1 MGGGGESIRVTTTG
15 PGLMRGSLDLFFVQ
29 SLLETSCISL
39 LLQLSCQVYNFI
51 LQLEG
56 RGGGGWGR
64 GDGRGRE
71 GDGARMKVKALL
83 VLKENEYLVTDSV
96 WSPAGW

>member
-1 MGGGGESIRVTTTG
+1 MGGGGESIRVTTTR

-56 RGGGGWGR
+56 GEGVDGGGGIGEEGR
-64 GDGRGRE
+64 GME
-71 GDGARMKVKALL
+71 Q
-83 VLKENEYLVTDSV
+83 E
-96 WSPAGW
+96 

>member
-56 RGGGGWGR
+56 GEGVDGGGGIGEEGR
-64 GDGRGRE
+64 GME
-71 GDGARMKVKALL
+71 Q
-83 VLKENEYLVTDSV
+83 E
-96 WSPAGW
+96 